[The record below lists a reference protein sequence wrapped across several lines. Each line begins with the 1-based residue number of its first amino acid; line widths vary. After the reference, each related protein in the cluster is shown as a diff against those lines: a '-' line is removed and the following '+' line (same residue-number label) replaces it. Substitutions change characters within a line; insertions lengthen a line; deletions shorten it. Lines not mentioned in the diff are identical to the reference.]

1 MFKKFLLLLMDPPA
15 FFERVR
21 KEGWKPALIFFLEI
35 SVILSIFTAIA
46 NYLGVESTDFSSAYQ
61 AQILAYRILRDT
73 LLPQYGV
80 YAYFLEVFLIL
91 GFAVL
96 LLLFLTGFS
105 HLVFRLMGGKGSIL
119 NGWKASCYG
128 VGPCLFGGFLP
139 FISLFAAFYSA
150 LLQLYIGPKTL
161 YTVKESRAIVFLAIM
176 LALTFIEMFAR
187 GTTAGF
193 FSITQ
198 FYMPIST
205 SFP

>member
-105 HLVFRLMGGKGSIL
+105 HLVFRLMGGRFDSKWLESFL
-119 NGWKASCYG
+119 LRGWSL
-128 VGPCLFGGFLP
+128 PPRRFPTLHFPLRSLLF
-139 FISLFAAFYSA
+139 SSHT
-150 LLQLYIGPKTL
+150 TL
-161 YTVKESRAIVFLAIM
+161 YRSKNFVCRQRIESDS
-176 LALTFIEMFAR
+176 
-187 GTTAGF
+187 
-193 FSITQ
+193 FSSHHASPNI
-198 FYMPIST
+198 Y
-205 SFP
+205 